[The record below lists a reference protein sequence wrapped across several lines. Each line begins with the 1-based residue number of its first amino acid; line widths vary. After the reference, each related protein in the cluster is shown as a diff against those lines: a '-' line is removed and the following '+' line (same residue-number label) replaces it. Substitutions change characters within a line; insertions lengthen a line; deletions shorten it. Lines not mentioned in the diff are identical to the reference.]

1 MGHGDARR
9 ILQGKAAS
17 VPARGKDERSKEEKL
32 YSKSRRE
39 REAGTIW
46 AVCET
51 PEWFSMTGC
60 RGDGRE
66 LGEGVGTNITDPRFV
81 VIRTL

>member
-17 VPARGKDERSKEEKL
+17 VPARGKDE
-32 YSKSRRE
+32 SRRE

>member
-1 MGHGDARR
+1 M
-9 ILQGKAAS
+9 
-17 VPARGKDERSKEEKL
+17 

-39 REAGTIW
+39 REAGTVW

-60 RGDGRE
+60 RDDGRG
-66 LGEGVGTNITDPRFV
+66 LGGGVGTNITDPRFL